1 MVPSVRML
9 YLVRHAEIGR
19 DAQSTR
25 RGQRED
31 LRSAIL
37 RADPEAR
44 IEESTGRLLVESA
57 HDLRAALASIH
68 GVGTFSPCR
77 RVPVE
82 ALDEAMRALAREA
95 LSPGRSF
102 VVRVRRPRGEGEPSM
117 ALAARLGGVV
127 LSEVP
132 GTRVEL
138 HAPDVVLGVEL
149 RDGRAL
155 LFHET
160 FEGVDRQEGALPATQ
175 AELRFL
181 ADQMVIRLGSWL
193 RLLGYDTRHAWGQPD
208 TWLLRTAREEG
219 RVILTRDRGLA
230 AAKSA
235 RIHFVKA
242 EDTGDQLVEVVRAFH
257 LPFDPERVFTRCS
270 RCNGRLVRKPPS
282 EVGESLP
289 DDVREG
295 HAEVR
300 VCEGCGRVYWLGS
313 HAERIVERLKQVCG
327 DTAGSRP

>member
-1 MVPSVRML
+1 MVASGGML

-44 IEESTGRLLVESA
+44 IEEGTGRLIVESER
-57 HDLRAALASIH
+57 DLRQALAAIH

-77 RVPVE
+77 RAPLEELEQAV
-82 ALDEAMRALAREA
+82 RTLAREA
-95 LSPGRSF
+95 LSPDRSF
-102 VVRVRRPRGEGEPSM
+102 VVRVRRPRGAPESSM

-127 LSEVP
+127 LEALP
-132 GTRVEL
+132 GTRVDL
-138 HAPDVVLGVEL
+138 HAPDVVLGVEI
-149 RDGRAL
+149 RDGTAL

-160 FEGVDRQEGALPATQ
+160 VLGVDRQEGSLPQTPS
-175 AELRFL
+175 ELRFL

-235 RIHFVKA
+235 RIHFVVA
-242 EDTGDQLVEVVRAFH
+242 DDTSDQLVEVVRAFD

-282 EVGESLP
+282 EVGEAVP
-289 DDVREG
+289 EDVRDG
-295 HAEVR
+295 HDEVR
-300 VCEGCGRVYWLGS
+300 VCDGCGRVYWLGS
-313 HAERIVERLKQVCG
+313 HAERIVERLRAVCG
-327 DTAGSRP
+327 DGGRR